1 MMIWLRWVFSPVGRT
16 VAAIGAF
23 FAILFAAYLK
33 GRKEGTE
40 SLRQEQADERERR
53 LNNSLE
59 ADRRARERINRGGL
73 LENDGHRRD

>member
-1 MMIWLRWVFSPVGRT
+1 MMFWLRWIFSPVGRVMT
-16 VAAIGAF
+16 AVGAF

-33 GRKEGTE
+33 GRKEGSE
-40 SLRQEQADERERR
+40 SLRREQEDERERR
-53 LNNSLE
+53 LRDALE

>member
-1 MMIWLRWVFSPVGRT
+1 MMIWLRWVFSPVGRI

-23 FAILFAAYLK
+23 FAILFAAYMK
-33 GRKEGTE
+33 GRREGTE

-53 LNNSLE
+53 LKDSLE
-59 ADRRARERINRGGL
+59 ADRRARERINGGRL